1 MLELQA
7 KILSMVTETLGG
19 LTAIFAAVA
28 GLSLAVLLIL
38 AVVTHNDVEKSAKIK
53 SLVWILGACAA
64 FGAAGALV
72 TWAM

>member
-7 KILSMVTETLGG
+7 KILSMITETSGG

-28 GLSLAVLLIL
+28 VLSIMVLLIL
-38 AVVTHNDVEKSAKIK
+38 ATTTHNDVEKSAKIR
-53 SLVWILGACAA
+53 SLVWVIGACAV